1 MKHDNISNI
10 LNNRNKTQDYDK
22 NPLITKDYGIS
33 VNLFSIIFFVSISLI
48 GLFFGLIRLE
58 KEIFLCILYFPMFK
72 FVFDEYSNRKNSR
85 YYFENSKIIH
95 AKNKY
100 LPIQE
105 INLDDIKEIKKVT
118 YAISPYNDEKEK
130 VKVNKFLLI
139 AIICFLATIY
149 IANFFID
156 PSSFFHFLFAIS
168 IIFMAIFL
176 PTFLFQIYLGNSNF
190 LRICDTLEI
199 RTRNNKTMKIYI
211 PTQWE
216 YYEIRKYFIHRIGKN
231 IDMIEKGL

>member
-1 MKHDNISNI
+1 
-10 LNNRNKTQDYDK
+10 
-22 NPLITKDYGIS
+22 
-33 VNLFSIIFFVSISLI
+33 
-48 GLFFGLIRLE
+48 
-58 KEIFLCILYFPMFK
+58 MFK

-149 IANFFID
+149 IANFLSTQVVF
-156 PSSFFHFLFAIS
+156 S
-168 IIFMAIFL
+168 IF
-176 PTFLFQIYLGNSNF
+176 
-190 LRICDTLEI
+190 
-199 RTRNNKTMKIYI
+199 
-211 PTQWE
+211 
-216 YYEIRKYFIHRIGKN
+216 
-231 IDMIEKGL
+231 

>member
-1 MKHDNISNI
+1 
-10 LNNRNKTQDYDK
+10 
-22 NPLITKDYGIS
+22 
-33 VNLFSIIFFVSISLI
+33 
-48 GLFFGLIRLE
+48 
-58 KEIFLCILYFPMFK
+58 MFK

-118 YAISPYNDEKEK
+118 YAISPYDIDKENIK
-130 VKVNKFLLI
+130 INKFVLYLCI
-139 AIICFLATIY
+139 GFLSIIY
-149 IANFFID
+149 IGNFIID

-176 PTFLFQIYLGNSNF
+176 PTFLFQIYLGNS
-190 LRICDTLEI
+190 
-199 RTRNNKTMKIYI
+199 
-211 PTQWE
+211 
-216 YYEIRKYFIHRIGKN
+216 
-231 IDMIEKGL
+231 